1 MKATAAAWQ
10 NARDRYEAIRAQH
23 QQGNSIPEYSEQ
35 EATLEDEVRNT
46 LSAGIGT
53 RSRVSLL
60 KSLGKEVS
68 TYPRRARDRVIA
80 TATGHKRRKIMGQ
93 GQAPIAIHE
102 DASRQEPKF
111 PQRRLRR
118 MSAQDTVRHIQKDE
132 SMQDEYASDES
143 GSDDDPDESVLEDMR
158 KLEES
163 FAGISQRYRLINR
176 IGEGWSQCM
185 SYTSYRPADLLQ
197 VHSRPSTK
205 QSNSPRYP
213 MMTLRTSQW
222 TT

>member
-35 EATLEDEVRNT
+35 EATLEDEVRNA

-68 TYPRRARDRVIA
+68 TYPRRARDKVIA
-80 TATGHKRRKIMGQ
+80 TATGHKRRKVMGQGQ

-102 DASRQEPKF
+102 DAPRQEPKF

-143 GSDDDPDESVLEDMR
+143 GSDDEPDESVLEDMR

-176 IGEGWSQCM
+176 IGEGWSQ
-185 SYTSYRPADLLQ
+185 
-197 VHSRPSTK
+197 
-205 QSNSPRYP
+205 
-213 MMTLRTSQW
+213 
-222 TT
+222 

>member
-10 NARDRYEAIRAQH
+10 DVRDRYEALRAQH
-23 QQGNSIPEYSEQ
+23 QQGNSNHEQ
-35 EATLEDEVRNT
+35 EAALEDEVRNA

-60 KSLGKEVS
+60 KNLGKEVAG
-68 TYPRRARDRVIA
+68 YPRRARDKVIA

-93 GQAPIAIHE
+93 PPIAIHE
-102 DASRQEPKF
+102 DAPRQEPKSQ
-111 PQRRLRR
+111 PRRLRR

-143 GSDDDPDESVLEDMR
+143 GSDDEPDESVLEDMR

-176 IGEGWSQCM
+176 IGEGQYQFTYHTTRNS
-185 SYTSYRPADLLQ
+185 ADLFQ
-197 VHSRPSTK
+197 AHSRPSTK
-205 QSNSPRYP
+205 QSSS
-213 MMTLRTSQW
+213 LK
-222 TT
+222 